1 MGILL
6 FTIRLCYYVGMAKK
20 KFTAKQRAFILE
32 YPKDFNA
39 TQAAIRAG
47 YSKKTARQ
55 AASRL
60 LTNVHIQEKM
70 DEEFARR
77 SLRLDEILARLT
89 EQATASIGDFIF
101 INPDGDRIAFDPDV
115 IKEMGHLIK
124 RIKASTTVKYTEK
137 GDQLEYTSLDLTL
150 HDGQK
155 ALELLSKH
163 RGMATERIEHT
174 GDVTIRIIRDGDS
187 DASDN

>member
-1 MGILL
+1 
-6 FTIRLCYYVGMAKK
+6 
-20 KFTAKQRAFILE
+20 
-32 YPKDFNA
+32 
-39 TQAAIRAG
+39 
-47 YSKKTARQ
+47 
-55 AASRL
+55 
-60 LTNVHIQEKM
+60 M

-101 INPDGDRIAFDPDV
+101 INPDGDRIAFDPDK
-115 IKEMGHLIK
+115 IKDMGHLIK
-124 RIKASTTVKYTEK
+124 RIKASTTVKYTDK

-155 ALELLSKH
+155 ALDLLSKH
-163 RGMATERIEHT
+163 RGMATEKIEHKHT

-187 DASDN
+187 DTSDN

>member
-187 DASDN
+187 DTSNS